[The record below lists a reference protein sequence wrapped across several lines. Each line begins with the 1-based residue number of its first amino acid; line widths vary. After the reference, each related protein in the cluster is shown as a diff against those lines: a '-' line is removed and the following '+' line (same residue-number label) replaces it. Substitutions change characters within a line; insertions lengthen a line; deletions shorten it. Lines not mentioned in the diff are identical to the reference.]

1 MAIPISLRLCSN
13 VQRLLLALSFL
24 CWGMG
29 NTSAQ
34 RSTFNIFKG
43 NNIVGSIDVMRLGEP
58 ADAIYVITSYS
69 EIDMVLKQVVRTSM
83 FTAYRHGDVVACN
96 TMLRLNKSLR
106 DSSNMS
112 SHDGLWRCYV
122 HPDAPFQRTSAPQWT
137 TARMYYEEPVDQTSV
152 FVESVLLDCPL
163 RKTAPDT
170 YTLTFPNKNVT
181 RYIYRNGVLQEMQ
194 VDRTL
199 INLVFRR
206 A

>member
-1 MAIPISLRLCSN
+1 M
-13 VQRLLLALSFL
+13 SFL
-24 CWGMG
+24 CCGFV
-29 NTSAQ
+29 NASAQ

-43 NNIVGSIDVMRLGEP
+43 NNIVGSIQVMRLGQP
-58 ADAIYVITSYS
+58 ANATYLITSYS
-69 EIDMVLKQVVRTSM
+69 EIEMVLKQVVRTSL
-83 FTAYRHGDVVACN
+83 TTSYLHGNVVSCN

-106 DSSNMS
+106 DSTNMS
-112 SHDGLWRCYV
+112 THAGVSHCYV
-122 HPDAPFQRTSAPQWT
+122 KPDAPFQRTATSQWT